1 MTYRQSS
8 VITAWEP
15 WTYRD
20 QGWLATDI
28 TGYKLE
34 ALDGEI
40 GKVDKATKEIGG
52 SYLIAD
58 TGPWIFGRKVML
70 PAGVVSGV
78 DHQNKHI
85 FVERTKDQIK
95 NAPDFDET
103 MLADLSYR
111 DHLGSYYGEGGAGWY
126 EH

>member
-1 MTYRQSS
+1 MGGKEYVMTYRQST

-40 GKVDKATKEIGG
+40 GKVDKATNEIGG

-58 TGPWIFGRKVML
+58 TGPWIFGRKVMV

-95 NAPDFDET
+95 NAPE
-103 MLADLSYR
+103 LRS
-111 DHLGSYYGEGGAGWY
+111 E
-126 EH
+126 EHT